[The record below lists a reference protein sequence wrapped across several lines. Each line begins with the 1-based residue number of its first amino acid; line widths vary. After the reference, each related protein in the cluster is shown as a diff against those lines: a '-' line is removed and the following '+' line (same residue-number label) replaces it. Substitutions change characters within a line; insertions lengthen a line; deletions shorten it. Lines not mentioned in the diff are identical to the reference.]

1 MIDQIKK
8 FLKGDK
14 ILHMICCFAIVVIF
28 GLILNIVSGIAL
40 ALIASFGKETC
51 DEVKYKGWSWDDL
64 LADLLGIVFRNLST
78 MNYNQATLHAAT
90 G

>member
-28 GLILNIVSGIAL
+28 GLILNIVSGITL
-40 ALIASFGKETC
+40 ALIASFGKETH

-64 LADLLGIVFRNLST
+64 LADLLGIVLGI
-78 MNYNQATLHAAT
+78 LVL
-90 G
+90 

>member
-40 ALIASFGKETC
+40 ALIASFGKETY
-51 DEVKYKGWSWDDL
+51 DEVKYWDDL
-64 LADLLGIVFRNLST
+64 LADLLGIVLGI
-78 MNYNQATLHAAT
+78 LVL
-90 G
+90 

>member
-14 ILHMICCFAIVVIF
+14 ILHTICCFAIVVIF

-40 ALIASFGKETC
+40 ALIAIASFGKETY
-51 DEVKYKGWSWDDL
+51 DEVKYKGWSWDNL
-64 LADLLGIVFRNLST
+64 LADLLGIVLGI
-78 MNYNQATLHAAT
+78 LVL
-90 G
+90 